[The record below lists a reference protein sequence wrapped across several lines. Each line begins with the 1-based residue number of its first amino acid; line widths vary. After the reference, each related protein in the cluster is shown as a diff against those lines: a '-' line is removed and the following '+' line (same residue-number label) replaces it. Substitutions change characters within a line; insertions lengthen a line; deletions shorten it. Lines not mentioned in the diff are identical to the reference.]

1 MSVVSSHVVE
11 AIICSPNHNCGDYD
25 VVVEQLVPSL
35 YSVTVY
41 CRRYTG
47 GYHNNIIGAW
57 GYADTAA
64 EAQQLGE
71 SLESLFQLRHTFM
84 KEQEQQTN

>member
-1 MSVVSSHVVE
+1 MSVVSSHVFE
-11 AIICSPNHNCGDYD
+11 AIICSPKHNRGDYD

-41 CRRYTG
+41 CRRHTG
-47 GYHNNIIGAW
+47 AHHKSIIGAW

-71 SLESLFQLRHTFM
+71 SLESIFQLRHTFM
-84 KEQEQQTN
+84 AEQEQQTN